1 MSIKQ
6 AEEFLKKIGPRK
18 RISKFEKY
26 KADIAYLH
34 SKGSTLE
41 VITQYLETKG
51 IKRTKGYNA
60 LSSYIK
66 RNLVDDIM
74 KLQKTNTD
82 SKSQDQT
89 ASTDDSTGWP
99 TQTTS
104 ETQSSVD
111 CDTKKPNK
119 SRRHVSSPSTRETRA
134 NYKMISQNQEEND
147 G

>member
-6 AEEFLKKIGPRK
+6 ADEFLKKVGPRK
-18 RISKFEKY
+18 RVSKFEKY
-26 KADIAYLH
+26 KTDIAYLH
-34 SKGSTLE
+34 NQGATLE

-74 KLQKTNTD
+74 KLQKADTD
-82 SKSQDQT
+82 SGPQGQKVSTRINTGKSLQ
-89 ASTDDSTGWP
+89 AV
-99 TQTTS
+99 S
-104 ETQSSVD
+104 EPPSSAD
-111 CDTKKPNK
+111 YDGKEPKK

-134 NYKMISQNQEEND
+134 NYKMISQNQEIND